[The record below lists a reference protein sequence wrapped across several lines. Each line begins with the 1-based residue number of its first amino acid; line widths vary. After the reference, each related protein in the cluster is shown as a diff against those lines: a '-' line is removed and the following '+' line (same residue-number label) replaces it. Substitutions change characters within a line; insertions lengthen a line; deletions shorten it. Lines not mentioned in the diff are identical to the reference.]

1 MKVSCFKEWCHV
13 AKTFY
18 DLDGNTAKT
27 VGASCTWSSLDGNLL
42 LFLFRS
48 MGKW

>member
-27 VGASCTWSSLDGNLL
+27 VGASCTWE
-42 LFLFRS
+42 FPRWQFTIVFV
-48 MGKW
+48 